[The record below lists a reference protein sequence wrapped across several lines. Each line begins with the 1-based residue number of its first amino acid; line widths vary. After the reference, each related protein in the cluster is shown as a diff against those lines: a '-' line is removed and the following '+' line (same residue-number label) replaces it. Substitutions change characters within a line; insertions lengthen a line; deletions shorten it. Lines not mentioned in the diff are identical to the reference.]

1 MKIFI
6 LGAGKMGAWL
16 TEEFCLDHEVAVY
29 DRDLTKLRFF
39 FEVTRFSKLEE
50 VTAFAP
56 ELVIN
61 CASLQHTRDAFDSVL
76 PLLPADCTLAD
87 IMSVKGD
94 IAEYYAKAG
103 HPFVSIHPMFGP
115 TFGNLRNLENENGII
130 IKDSCEQGKALFRT
144 LFQKLKLNIFEM
156 GFKEHDEMMAYSLSI
171 PFAASMAFAASLHM
185 TAAPGTT
192 FRKHLAIAKG
202 VLSEDAYLLAEIMF
216 NPETQK
222 QLENISNKLS
232 YLCHIIKGRDYE
244 EMASFVERLK
254 KNLD

>member
-1 MKIFI
+1 MKIVI

-29 DRDLTKLRFF
+29 DRDLNKLRFF
-39 FEVTRFSKLEE
+39 FEVTRLSALEE
-50 VTAFAP
+50 VRDFAP
-56 ELVIN
+56 ELLIN
-61 CASLQHTRDAFDSVL
+61 CASLQYTREAFDSVL
-76 PLLPADCTLAD
+76 PFLPERCILAD

-94 IAEYYAKAG
+94 IGEYYAKTG

-115 TFGNLRNLENENGII
+115 TFANLRKLQDENGII
-130 IKDSCEQGKALFRT
+130 ISDSCEEGKAFFRALFER
-144 LFQKLKLNIFEM
+144 LELHIFEM
-156 GFKEHDEMMAYSLSI
+156 CFHEHDEMMAYSLSI
-171 PFAASMAFAASLHM
+171 PFAASMAFAASVHQ

-202 VLSEDAYLLAEIMF
+202 VLSEDVYLLAEIMF

-222 QLENISNKLS
+222 QLETISNKLS